1 MDLSDWSQ
9 NASWNSGSC
18 KQQSGHDGIEA
29 DATAIGV
36 MRQCALAPKAAA
48 REPARRSHVA
58 TTLPMQIG
66 DGARHCASP
75 AFRDEQVSGPIC
87 GSGPLL
93 ATSASLD
100 LVELLV
106 VASVG
111 QDYPDLADAGKAQI
125 DAARPTT
132 RPA

>member
-1 MDLSDWSQ
+1 
-9 NASWNSGSC
+9 
-18 KQQSGHDGIEA
+18 
-29 DATAIGV
+29 
-36 MRQCALAPKAAA
+36 
-48 REPARRSHVA
+48 
-58 TTLPMQIG
+58 MQIG

>member
-1 MDLSDWSQ
+1 
-9 NASWNSGSC
+9 
-18 KQQSGHDGIEA
+18 
-29 DATAIGV
+29 V
-36 MRQCALAPKAAA
+36 KAGLAA
-48 REPARRSHVA
+48 REANDPS
-58 TTLPMQIG
+58 
-66 DGARHCASP
+66 
-75 AFRDEQVSGPIC
+75 F
-87 GSGPLL
+87 

-132 RPA
+132 RPLNPTAGQTRLFPA